1 MKTKTKADYYLRD
14 YYLQL
19 GKSMEVFKGEVIEIE
34 PVWRENGRQVVG
46 IGDFEIVRCIGTGG
60 KRCD

>member
-34 PVWRENGRQVVG
+34 PVWRENGR
-46 IGDFEIVRCIGTGG
+46 
-60 KRCD
+60 K